1 MQRALAFAAAGM
13 MALTVPATV
22 ALPGVASA
30 QSYDPCREQ
39 TRQQANKGTIVG
51 GLVGALAGGGVA
63 AKGAKTEGALLGGAV
78 GAVAGHEI
86 GKRNSKCSNYRP
98 ASAPR
103 PAADRSSSNYQR
115 SSYSQPSNCRWVQDN
130 YGGRNH
136 SYEVCRGRDGVW
148 RPSGRS

>member
-86 GKRNSKCSNYRP
+86 GKRNAKCDRYRP
-98 ASAPR
+98 APR
-103 PAADRSSSNYQR
+103 AAYRNNNVQRNNYAA
-115 SSYSQPSNCRWVQDN
+115 SSNCRWVKDTYN
-130 YGGRNH
+130 GRIQ
-136 SYEVCRGRDGVW
+136 SFQVCRDRDGVW
-148 RPSGRS
+148 RPRG

>member
-1 MQRALAFAAAGM
+1 MKRALALAAAGM
-13 MALTVPATV
+13 IATTVPVMAF
-22 ALPGVASA
+22 PSVASA

-39 TRQQANKGTIVG
+39 QRQSANKGTIVG

-63 AKGAKTEGALLGGAV
+63 AKGVKTEGALLGGAV

-98 ASAPR
+98 APR
-103 PAADRSSSNYQR
+103 PAYRSSNNYQR
-115 SSYSQPSNCRWVQDN
+115 SSYSPPSNCRWVQDY

>member
-51 GLVGALAGGGVA
+51 GLVGALAGPAGSVLGAALGATTGLIGDAVTDDIGQDFVA
-63 AKGAKTEGALLGGAV
+63 RVATDLYPGEAALIFEANEESTRYV
-78 GAVAGHEI
+78 DDIV
-86 GKRNSKCSNYRP
+86 R
-98 ASAPR
+98 
-103 PAADRSSSNYQR
+103 DM
-115 SSYSQPSNCRWVQDN
+115 
-130 YGGRNH
+130 GGRIH
-136 SYEVCRGRDGVW
+136 RGDLG
-148 RPSGRS
+148 

>member
-86 GKRNSKCSNYRP
+86 GKRNAKCDRYRP
-98 ASAPR
+98 VPR
-103 PAADRSSSNYQR
+103 AAYRDNNYQR
-115 SSYSQPSNCRWVQDN
+115 SNYAASSNCRWVKDTYN
-130 YGGRNH
+130 GRTQ
-136 SYEVCRGRDGVW
+136 SFQVCRDRDGVW
-148 RPSGRS
+148 RPRG